1 MKRKEVNEET
11 KQNRQLRRLK
21 PKTCDGSCRDCFCT
35 GYGLGSNTQRP
46 FEDIYNSAD
55 CEFCEVTCNN
65 DIGKIKE
72 FFYVEIQ
79 LTFLNYPQ

>member
-1 MKRKEVNEET
+1 MTSVLIFECNFFLMKRKEVNEET

-21 PKTCDGSCRDCFCT
+21 PKSCDGSCGDCFCT

-55 CEFCEVTCNN
+55 CDSALRVITTSAKFKSFSV
-65 DIGKIKE
+65 
-72 FFYVEIQ
+72 
-79 LTFLNYPQ
+79 